1 MAGRTGRRPGNP
13 DTRGHILTVALDHF
27 TRHGFEGTS
36 IRGIAREA
44 DVDPALIHRYFGD
57 KRRLLLAAV
66 RMTFDP
72 AQVIEQVLADG
83 TDHLAW
89 RIVDTWSRVWEEVL
103 GPSFFAMLRDV
114 PGLLPLL
121 LTYLNGVLEELAGR
135 AVLVPPGEVK
145 LRVAVVEA
153 QIAGFG
159 YIRYVTGLPAL
170 ADLSREEFV
179 GLVVPFVH
187 QAIFAD
193 LGGAALKPP
202 PKKSSSGSR

>member
-1 MAGRTGRRPGNP
+1 MGRTGRRPGNP
-13 DTRGHILTVALDHF
+13 DTRGHILKVALGHF
-27 TRHGFEGTS
+27 TRHGFEQAS

-66 RMTFDP
+66 KMSFDP
-72 AQVIEQVLADG
+72 ITVIEKVLEGG
-83 TDHLAW
+83 TEDLAW
-89 RIVDTWSRVWEEVL
+89 RIVDTWSRAWEELL
-103 GPSFFAMLRDV
+103 GPKFFVLLRDV

-121 LTYLNGVLEELAGR
+121 LRYLNGLLEEVAGR
-135 AVLVPPGEVK
+135 TDFIPPGEIN

-159 YIRYVTGLPAL
+159 YARYVTGLPAL

-179 GLVVPFVH
+179 GLVAPFVH
-187 QAIFAD
+187 QAIFAE
-193 LGGAALKPP
+193 LGGAALRPAHR
-202 PKKSSSGSR
+202 KSSPSPF